1 LKRKELNSKSRQQF
15 YNYVLGQPFQDVS
28 NAVVRNDIYNNRRA
42 DLPNQLYD
50 RGNYA
55 RISIGI
61 DWGTRHWVSVMG
73 LRNNGQVDLIRL
85 FSVKE
90 STSETD
96 IESDLNAI
104 LYQIRAY
111 RPDIVCAD
119 LGYNGNYVSKLISE
133 MGVGRVFGVQV
144 NPAKSNGATNP
155 VWSETSSKVTI
166 DKLTQNR
173 IFIQEMKAGRIGFWE
188 EQDETLSTYFMHWSN
203 VVIRDAEDN
212 DGNVSKEILRKGAD

>member
-1 LKRKELNSKSRQQF
+1 
-15 YNYVLGQPFQDVS
+15 
-28 NAVVRNDIYNNRRA
+28 
-42 DLPNQLYD
+42 
-50 RGNYA
+50 
-55 RISIGI
+55 
-61 DWGTRHWVSVMG
+61 
-73 LRNNGQVDLIRL
+73 
-85 FSVKE
+85 
-90 STSETD
+90 
-96 IESDLNAI
+96 
-104 LYQIRAY
+104 
-111 RPDIVCAD
+111 
-119 LGYNGNYVSKLISE
+119 